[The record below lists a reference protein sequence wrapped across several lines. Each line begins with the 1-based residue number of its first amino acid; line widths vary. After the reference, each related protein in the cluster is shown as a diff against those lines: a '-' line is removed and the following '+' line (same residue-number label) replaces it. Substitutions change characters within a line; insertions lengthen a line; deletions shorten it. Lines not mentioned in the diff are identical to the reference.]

1 MSPIADDKKYS
12 TDTRGYRTAVLQDGL
27 LDTKQNGKIIPG
39 HFDESPISA
48 QLQMKDI
55 CIYKPG
61 DLNKVGKEGKTS
73 WDSFSYA
80 LLMGHNVWMHITAV
94 QEANRRFDAGEHP
107 YMMEYSG
114 PNREKFADLVE
125 ASFAA
130 PTKQASLDIIKF
142 YETYWMEVVGTRGFK
157 GKKAKNAHTQAKVH
171 LEIEGTG
178 VKLDKEKKEQP
189 KPVLLPS
196 LFEE

>member
-1 MSPIADDKKYS
+1 
-12 TDTRGYRTAVLQDGL
+12 
-27 LDTKQNGKIIPG
+27 
-39 HFDESPISA
+39 
-48 QLQMKDI
+48 
-55 CIYKPG
+55 
-61 DLNKVGKEGKTS
+61 
-73 WDSFSYA
+73 
-80 LLMGHNVWMHITAV
+80 
-94 QEANRRFDAGEHP
+94 
-107 YMMEYSG
+107 MMEYSG
-114 PNREKFADLVE
+114 PGREKFEDLVE
-125 ASFAA
+125 AIFAA

-189 KPVLLPS
+189 KPVLLPN